1 MSGIG
6 KEPVIIGD
14 NPLMRKATGPVIPTY
29 NIRTEC
35 APTRIYSK
43 TDEGERGREREKEE
57 KKEREREGVREGR
70 EEERKR
76 EGEKET
82 SWKRLVKAIT
92 SKNSAVSTPT
102 TNDPLVDEITP
113 EHNRGLTS
121 VPNSIV
127 SLRTGARGGRKRG
140 DVNRPHPDV
149 RQKRTQVMYH
159 VLHMQQMPSPPGM
172 EPCLVSQQAMQ
183 MQAMQN
189 QQISQQS
196 VMQQHMS
203 SRGARQP
210 IHMRQ
215 HSQAAM
221 ARIGQKVNH
230 LMNSHFV
237 SREQQMETQLMG
249 DHSICSQQ
257 MPHHMDKS
265 L

>member
-1 MSGIG
+1 MSTLPAYHVVLPSFQ
-6 KEPVIIGD
+6 E
-14 NPLMRKATGPVIPTY
+14 A
-29 NIRTEC
+29 
-35 APTRIYSK
+35 SK
-43 TDEGERGREREKEE
+43 LD
-57 KKEREREGVREGR
+57 
-70 EEERKR
+70 
-76 EGEKET
+76 
-82 SWKRLVKAIT
+82 RLPCPIQRWMAKLLKAIT

-203 SRGARQP
+203 QSHVHQQTRTINPQGSRGARQP